1 MGKQEACSREKKR
14 ITAIGIRLI
23 FFSQEQVL
31 VRKERSAIY
40 QKWKDYI
47 CMHVGLS
54 SFFGPGSMG
63 PMDLENYQ
71 HFGEIGK
78 NCIPFK

>member
-40 QKWKDYI
+40 QKVERLH
-47 CMHVGLS
+47 MHACRTVILFSSSLAKCPIRSLS
-54 SFFGPGSMG
+54 STPWR
-63 PMDLENYQ
+63 
-71 HFGEIGK
+71 I
-78 NCIPFK
+78 